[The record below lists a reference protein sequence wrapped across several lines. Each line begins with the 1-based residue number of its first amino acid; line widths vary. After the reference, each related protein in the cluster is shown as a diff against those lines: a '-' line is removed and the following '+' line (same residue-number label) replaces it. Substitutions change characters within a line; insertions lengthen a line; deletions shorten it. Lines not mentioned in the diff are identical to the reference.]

1 MLTKRQY
8 QLLLL
13 IEKKLREDGVSPSFE
28 EMKEAIGLKSKSGI
42 HRLIS
47 GLEER
52 GFIRRLPNRA
62 RALEVLRLPENYPQS
77 ADVVSAKRI
86 ADRQT
91 TSSFSRISENLV
103 ANTVELPRYG
113 KIAAGT
119 PIEALCGNDTIAV
132 PANMVGSGEHYALT
146 VAGDSM
152 VEAGILDGDTVIIRR
167 TSTVENGEIAVAL
180 VDGCEVTLKKIHRKG
195 NSVML
200 EPCNRNYEVRIFSP
214 ERITVQGKLVGL
226 MRNYE

>member
-62 RALEVLRLPENYPQS
+62 RALEVLRLPDNQPS
-77 ADVVSAKRI
+77 GTVVSAGSVV
-86 ADRQT
+86 AQQT
-91 TSSFSRISENLV
+91 TRSFSRLSGNLI
-103 ANTVELPRYG
+103 ANSVELPRYG

-119 PIEALCGNDTIAV
+119 PIEALCGNDTVSV

-152 VEAGILDGDTVIIRR
+152 IEAGILDGDTVIIQRVK
-167 TSTVENGEIAVAL
+167 TVENGEIAVAL
-180 VDGCEVTLKKIHRKG
+180 VDGCEVTLKKIRRKG

-200 EPCNRNYEVRIFSP
+200 EPCNKNYEARIYSP
-214 ERITVQGKLVGL
+214 ERITIQGKLVGL
-226 MRNYE
+226 MRSYG

>member
-28 EMKEAIGLKSKSGI
+28 EMKEEIGLKSKSGI

-62 RALEVLRLPENYPQS
+62 RALEVLRMPDNYPQQG
-77 ADVVSAKRI
+77 VVSAKSL
-86 ADRQT
+86 AERQT
-91 TSSFSRISENLV
+91 RPSFPRINENPA

-119 PIEALCGNDTIAV
+119 PIEALCGNDTVAV

-152 VEAGILDGDTVIIRR
+152 IEAGILDGDTVIIRR

-180 VDGCEVTLKKIHRKG
+180 VDGCEVTLKKIRRKG
-195 NSVML
+195 NAIML
-200 EPCNRNYEVRIFSP
+200 EPCNRNYEARIYSP